1 MGEAKSTS
9 GTRFNPPAPE
19 ADSPS
24 GPLSPIRVFVGL
36 VVLLI
41 VAGTIIYVTKP
52 EASVQNAEAG
62 LPESNNFAL
71 TDAEAITRFKEL
83 RQLAVQA
90 ARTRD
95 LALLSNIFTADGPT
109 FSKAES
115 SIDRL
120 LADNII
126 DQTAVRTLTIN
137 VVTNSSSEIT
147 LTEASVLTP
156 CFVNE
161 KGVDLTKSKRPVRQ
175 SVRWSLRQRNGVWL
189 IDDAVL
195 ITDKTL
201 QPSMD
206 RCGS

>member
-9 GTRFNPPAPE
+9 GTKFNPPAPE

-83 RQLAVQA
+83 QETISNALRSRDVTVASGTFTAASPVETRLATEISQLREDRVFDHTQHRILDVQIIDRSEA
-90 ARTRD
+90 ELKLRETS
-95 LALLSNIFTADGPT
+95 LLS
-109 FSKAES
+109 
-115 SIDRL
+115 
-120 LADNII
+120 
-126 DQTAVRTLTIN
+126 
-137 VVTNSSSEIT
+137 
-147 LTEASVLTP
+147 P
-156 CFVNE
+156 CFVTRGGNDVTE
-161 KGVDLTKSKRPVRQ
+161 SSTQIRQTGIWTLTLVKSEWRIQSGVLTAHR
-175 SVRWSLRQRNGVWL
+175 SVE
-189 IDDAVL
+189 
-195 ITDKTL
+195 
-201 QPSMD
+201 
-206 RCGS
+206 GSRSDCP